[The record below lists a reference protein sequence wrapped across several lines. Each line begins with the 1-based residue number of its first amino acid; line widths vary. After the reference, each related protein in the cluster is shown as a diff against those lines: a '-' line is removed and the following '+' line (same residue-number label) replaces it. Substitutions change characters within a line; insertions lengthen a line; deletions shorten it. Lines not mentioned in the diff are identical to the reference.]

1 MSYHRVKA
9 TSMTS
14 GTSLCHPRDPSPT
27 RTCLSSPQ
35 HLFRSQHC
43 QCSVLGKSCSP
54 LHLAQGPSP
63 LLERF
68 LLSLLH
74 RCCNQQV
81 SVPALFL
88 CKNTCPP
95 DSNGGMGC
103 PSDPLWH
110 VSLWTLLPASTAVI
124 HHLVSTTLAQT
135 WSHACPGAVH
145 ENCAVATLNRR
156 VLVFGRPCPKQQVR
170 AAAGRWQCC
179 HFLAAWENQ
188 LHLRFL
194 RYTSVVLWFPP
205 PWCWQGPE

>member
-1 MSYHRVKA
+1 MESLAMSYHRVKA

-74 RCCNQQV
+74 RWCHQQV

-88 CKNTCPP
+88 CKNTCPQIATV
-95 DSNGGMGC
+95 GWGV
-103 PSDPLWH
+103 PLIPCGTC
-110 VSLWTLLPASTAVI
+110 VPLDTA
-124 HHLVSTTLAQT
+124 
-135 WSHACPGAVH
+135 ACQHCRNPPPCFH
-145 ENCAVATLNRR
+145 Y
-156 VLVFGRPCPKQQVR
+156 PCPNVEPCLS
-170 AAAGRWQCC
+170 WC
-179 HFLAAWENQ
+179 H
-188 LHLRFL
+188 
-194 RYTSVVLWFPP
+194 T
-205 PWCWQGPE
+205 